1 MPPMAVEERSE
12 NMLTQ
17 KQEKFVRNIVE
28 GMSQA
33 EAYRNAYNAQ
43 KMSSKTVWVKASQ
56 LRADDKV
63 RVREQELRDE
73 AAKKAIMSLQERM
86 VWLSGIVKNDEEST
100 KDRLSANDQLNKIEG
115 SYITKVEGNLNV
127 SKLEDLI

>member
-1 MPPMAVEERSE
+1 
-12 NMLTQ
+12 MLTQ

-43 KMSSKTVWVKASQ
+43 KMSSKTVWEKASR

-63 RVREQELRDE
+63 RAREQELRDQ
-73 AAKKAIMSLQERM
+73 AANEAIMTRQERM
-86 VWLSGIVKNDEEST
+86 VWLSGIVKNEEEST
-100 KDRLSANDQLNKIEG
+100 KDRLSANDQLNKMEG
-115 SYITKVEGNLNV
+115 SYITKVEGSLNV
-127 SKLEDLI
+127 AKLEDLI